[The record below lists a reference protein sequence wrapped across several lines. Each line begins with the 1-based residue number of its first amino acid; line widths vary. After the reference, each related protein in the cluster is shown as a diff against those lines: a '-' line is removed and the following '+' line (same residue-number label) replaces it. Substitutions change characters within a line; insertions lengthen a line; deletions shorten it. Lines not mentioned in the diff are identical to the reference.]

1 MVINKFDRSAAGV
14 PGRQRLK
21 GPNDTVK
28 QTLVFVMPSSLLFLS
43 MWITSALASPHWQG
57 VLDVHR
63 TQEGR
68 VDYAAIKKTDAVA
81 ATIDWLATAE
91 EPTDRFG
98 QIAFWVNAYNALTV
112 DMVADSFPV
121 ASIKTL
127 DQGRVWKTRRFTV
140 AGRQLS
146 LDQIE
151 HEILIPLGEP
161 RIHFVLNCAALSCP
175 PLGARTY
182 IAKTLNADLNQA
194 SRGWMKGGGVHIDRE
209 SNKMILSRIFDWYAG
224 DFVETSGGTI
234 AGVDGRLQGVL
245 HFISQHMGHVDAEW
259 IKAGGYTIE
268 FAPYDWALN
277 VPVKN

>member
-1 MVINKFDRSAAGV
+1 MKK
-14 PGRQRLK
+14 P
-21 GPNDTVK
+21 
-28 QTLVFVMPSSLLFLS
+28 LVFAVPSSLVCLW
-43 MWITSALASPHWQG
+43 MWITPALASPHWQG

-68 VDYAAIKKTDAVA
+68 VNYAAIKKTDAVA
-81 ATIDWLATAE
+81 ATIDWLATAK
-91 EPTDRFG
+91 EPADRFG

-121 ASIKTL
+121 ASIKAL

-151 HEILIPLGEP
+151 HEILTPLGEP

-175 PLGARTY
+175 PLYARAY
-182 IAKTLNADLNQA
+182 KAETLNADLDEA
-194 SRGWMKGGGVHIDRE
+194 SRGWMTKGGVHIDRE
-209 SNKMILSRIFDWYAG
+209 SKKMTLSRIFDWYAL
-224 DFVETSGGTI
+224 DFVDTPGGTI

-245 HFISQHMGHVDAEW
+245 HFVSQYVGHVDAEW

-268 FAPYDWALN
+268 FAPYDWGLN